1 MAGLSE
7 REWVWL
13 MIEETKAELREK
25 DKKLE
30 AVQAKIEEE
39 RRKPPE
45 KQDSGLLEDW
55 RSDKAIL
62 NKDKTSLHTELQKF
76 QDILAAGGVCV
87 VRYALISTF
96 GCCVGDCRTLG

>member
-7 REWVWL
+7 REWARQK
-13 MIEETKAELREK
+13 IEEKEAELREK
-25 DKKLE
+25 DKELK

-55 RSDKAIL
+55 RSDKTIL
-62 NKDKTSLHTELQKF
+62 SKQWASLDTELQKF